1 MKKFIE
7 IVENVLDKCF
17 LVEMPIGVSSKEV
30 WVDSIVRRLVYNRTD
45 TPTSIRNA
53 KLATTSSTKEVT
65 EKEGSRYYFDTIA
78 KSLTDKIY
86 KGLKTLGLKTK
97 EEILDNL
104 DNLINTTNIT
114 EPNIVEQIKGN
125 IVLGLQTEDKITDNF
140 FVDIIVKDVCNF
152 LFDKIFSENTDLQ
165 GFSNYD
171 DESTPE
177 TPNYIGYPDSVEEYG
192 DLINTYLSEALNQ
205 TCLKLKIN
213 FVPNK
218 NILKYTVRVI
228 KLTDSEMTRDFP
240 MQYTG
245 MARGTK
251 DTGLTLQQRVAIA
264 GETSNKGIKSNID
277 EVNKFNDATFSFTSS
292 TEGLNDREQEVLNSL
307 IDALPNK
314 DSIEGKELTKIN
326 RAQRF
331 LPDNKSLFAFIN
343 KLVNKGIV
351 KRAES
356 TVSQTSDWSKGGNK
370 PKSKYDDD
378 DISLLF

>member
-1 MKKFIE
+1 
-7 IVENVLDKCF
+7 
-17 LVEMPIGVSSKEV
+17 MPIGVSSKES
-30 WVDSIVRRLVYNRTD
+30 WVDSIVRRLVYNRAD

-86 KGLKTLGLKTK
+86 KGLKTLSLKTK

-192 DLINTYLSEALNQ
+192 ELIDTYLPEALKQ